1 MAMKIEIELSSYDVT
16 ETMKLIREYINNP
29 TSDIDIE
36 SLNRVDEA
44 LGEADRIVIQQE
56 GTATWKNT

>member
-56 GTATWKNT
+56 GTAT

>member
-36 SLNRVDEA
+36 SLNRVDDA

-56 GTATWKNT
+56 GAATNDD